1 MSAPKT
7 IRIAAVD
14 DDASFLAFL
23 AEAVAPHRDLQLCA
37 TALTVHEALS
47 LLQGPPAD
55 VILVDLC
62 LPDGS
67 GTELIARVAE
77 AWPTCEVLVSTSYG
91 DDLSV
96 IESFEAGASGYLLKQ
111 PHAGSLVE
119 DIRMLH
125 AGGSPISPMIA
136 RLVLQRLKPGPRSDA
151 PSPSAPGAPE
161 APAPASGAS
170 RVAHEPDGVLSA
182 REREVLELIT
192 KGFTTEEIA
201 GLMSLSRN
209 TVLTYV
215 RRTYRKLNVSS
226 KTEAVFEAR
235 SQGLIR

>member
-1 MSAPKT
+1 MSATET

-23 AEAVAPHRDLQLCA
+23 AEAIARHRDLQLCA
-37 TALTVHEALS
+37 KALTVHDALS
-47 LLQGPPAD
+47 LLQGPPVD
-55 VILVDLC
+55 VILVDLG

-67 GTELIARVAE
+67 GTELIARIAE
-77 AWPTCEVLVSTSYG
+77 AWPTCEVLVSTSFG

-136 RLVLQRLKPGPRSDA
+136 RLVLQRLKPGRRREAS
-151 PSPSAPGAPE
+151 SPTAQGASG
-161 APAPASGAS
+161 PASGAS
-170 RVAHEPDGVLSA
+170 RVAHEPDGVLST

-215 RRTYRKLNVSS
+215 RRTYRKLKVSS

>member
-1 MSAPKT
+1 MSATET

-23 AEAVAPHRDLQLCA
+23 AEAIAPHGDLQLCA
-37 TALTVHEALS
+37 TALTVQEALS
-47 LLQGPPAD
+47 LLQGPPVD
-55 VILVDLC
+55 VILVDLG

-67 GTELIARVAE
+67 GTELIARIAE
-77 AWPTCEVLVSTSYG
+77 AWPTCEVLVSTSFG

-119 DIRMLH
+119 DIRMLR

-136 RLVLQRLKPGPRSDA
+136 RLVLQRLKPGPRSEA
-151 PSPSAPGAPE
+151 ASPTAQGVSAPAVGAP
-161 APAPASGAS
+161 
-170 RVAHEPDGVLSA
+170 RVAHDSDGLLST

-226 KTEAVFEAR
+226 KTEAIFEAR